1 MLPLIV
7 TIFLEAVIF
16 ALYIFVCLTLTKP
29 RFSLGI
35 RVLVYVGVG
44 LCSCSAA
51 VALALT
57 GKIMVALTLLPL
69 IAYLPFSVCLYV
81 LSKGGIFETAS
92 ACSMGALASLIVKMF
107 KKFFRG
113 CTEKFSE
120 QCPIL
125 LKH

>member
-29 RFSLGI
+29 RFSLGL

-57 GKIMVALTLLPL
+57 GKIMVALTSAA
-69 IAYLPFSVCLYV
+69 AYRVSSIFGMFVCTLQGRY
-81 LSKGGIFETAS
+81 I
-92 ACSMGALASLIVKMF
+92 
-107 KKFFRG
+107 
-113 CTEKFSE
+113 
-120 QCPIL
+120 
-125 LKH
+125 